1 MQTSSQMMTRGI
13 NFDPSGQVSTNRV
26 SYGGI
31 VAMTE
36 EIERIPFLSGDELHI
51 LSLAINN

>member
-31 VAMTE
+31 VAMTG